1 MTREELLES
10 HIYCPEVIDDRI
22 EAYLKLGFDVL
33 LSTNADLTPFDQKV
47 LFRMNSKGEDQIPN
61 FNLTVCKDFKTLQI
75 LFEYPKLRLF
85 RQDFMPIP
93 CWCITPDDVDMLMKK
108 LKYENTR
115 KTETTIQ
122 DIF

>member
-10 HIYCPEVIDDRI
+10 QIYCPEVIDDRI

-33 LSTNADLTPFDQKV
+33 LSTDTVLASLDNKI
-47 LFRMNSKGEDQIPN
+47 LFRMNSRGKDGIPD
-61 FNLTVCKDFKTLQI
+61 FKLTICKDFKNLQT

-85 RQDFMPIP
+85 RMDFMPIP
-93 CWCITPDDVDMLMKK
+93 CWCITPGDVDELMIK
-108 LKYENTR
+108 LKYENAR
-115 KTETTIQ
+115 KTKTTVQ

>member
-22 EAYLKLGFDVL
+22 KAYLKLGFDVL
-33 LSTNADLTPFDQKV
+33 LSTDAVLASLEHII
-47 LFRMNSKGEDQIPN
+47 LFRMLPKGKDQIPE
-61 FNLTVCKDFKTLQI
+61 FGLKPCKDFENLQT

-85 RQDFMPIP
+85 RHDFMPIP
-93 CWCITPDDVDMLMKK
+93 CWCITPDDVDELMRK
-108 LKYENTR
+108 LKYENVR
-115 KTETTIQ
+115 KIETTVQ